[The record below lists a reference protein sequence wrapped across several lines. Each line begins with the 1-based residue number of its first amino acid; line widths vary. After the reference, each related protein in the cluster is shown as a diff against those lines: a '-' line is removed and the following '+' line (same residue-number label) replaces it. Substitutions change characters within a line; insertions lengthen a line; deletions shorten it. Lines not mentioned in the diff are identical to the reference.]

1 MLFPFLTIFIAF
13 LLFLAFRYR
22 KISKTSEEQQA
33 AFWKRELQA
42 NATPA
47 QDITDL
53 PYLTIPLTK
62 FPLDFSEDSVV
73 LDIERQLQELSE
85 QKILNLNGVTNTE
98 LKVRYGVPNLNTMTE
113 IGERYNQLTL
123 LLMDYADALLEAD
136 RRIDAITVLE
146 YGVVIK
152 SDISRNY
159 TLLADCY
166 MQQEQPQR
174 VQYLRDQVNAMDL
187 PLKSAIL
194 RRLDGLLQK

>member
-194 RRLDGLLQK
+194 RHLDGLLQK